1 MNKQDIN
8 EFRKIER
15 KYYKKMRKECY
26 ADVPLS
32 HSFVGCNTFLT
43 RDSERATSHH
53 ISSIFEVPFKDYN
66 ICVQINNV
74 IRCRHKRN
82 KVYKKFIKMAQR
94 YFRQKCKQESYVY
107 QFTMLPVD
115 QPFFY
120 LTKMKPS
127 MKILNQLE

>member
-1 MNKQDIN
+1 MNEQDIKKL
-8 EFRKIER
+8 RRIER
-15 KYYKKMRKECY
+15 KYYKRMRKMCY

-32 HSFVGCNTFLT
+32 RSYVGCNTFLT
-43 RDSERATSHH
+43 KDSERATSHH

-74 IRCRHKRN
+74 IRCQYKRN
-82 KVYKKFIKMAQR
+82 KIYKQFIKMVQK

-107 QFTMLPVD
+107 QFTMLSIN

-120 LTKMKPS
+120 LIKMKPS
-127 MKILNQLE
+127 EGILNQLE